1 MKIIFELLI
10 NEITIIFDQTFSFLI
25 SLCLNTVFVH
35 HKNKNKFMFEYA
47 FKFPSHVLFMFDS
60 NDHLEKLHE

>member
-1 MKIIFELLI
+1 LKIIFELLI

-35 HKNKNKFMFEYA
+35 HKNKNKFILLLDLISLAKQVFNIKYECI
-47 FKFPSHVLFMFDS
+47 
-60 NDHLEKLHE
+60 